1 VTDLIIGALVLT
13 GSAFA
18 AIAALGVLRMP
29 DLLTRMHA
37 ATKAGALGA
46 TLVLAAVAV
55 SFADGSITVRALAT
69 IVFLLLTAPIA
80 SHVLGRAAY
89 RSGRLTMAPQT
100 CLDEFADDLASGA
113 HTTPSAPRR
122 GDSAAPAAA
131 PAAPTA
137 AASAPASR

>member
-1 VTDLIIGALVLT
+1 VTDLIIGFLVLA

-55 SFADGSITVRALAT
+55 AFGDGSITVRALAT

-100 CLDEFADDLASGA
+100 CLDEFADDLAAHAAGA
-113 HTTPSAPRR
+113 SPPAVRPDADDLPT
-122 GDSAAPAAA
+122 AAPA
-131 PAAPTA
+131 PAT
-137 AASAPASR
+137 R